1 MRNNLFLGQGV
12 RTKTLVN
19 WRSSGRHIERL
30 LSMVGRASLTLT
42 AVLGA
47 VAVTA
52 PAGFVA
58 RAEGPCE
65 AGTHAH
71 AAKRTGEHGRAPLV
85 IGDSTLILAAPKLG
99 AMGIEADAR
108 GCRQFTAGVS
118 ELAHRRHAGT
128 LPLVTVMALGAN
140 GPISSSAMARALL
153 IVGPHRVLAL
163 VTARRSQASDRV
175 IYATARHHR
184 DRVLLM
190 DWAAFSAHHPSWF
203 AGDGLHVGDDGAR
216 AYARF
221 IRRKLRPFIAQPT
234 GLDVPDR
241 EGAARH
247 CDPIEGRGGR
257 RISVYVVSGDIVC
270 SLAQRLVRKPPL
282 RRISGWSFYDWTPL
296 HDGPWTRVYARHD
309 RADVVAAITRG
320 QL

>member
-1 MRNNLFLGQGV
+1 
-12 RTKTLVN
+12 
-19 WRSSGRHIERL
+19 
-30 LSMVGRASLTLT
+30 MVGRASLTLT
-42 AVLGA
+42 TALGA
-47 VAVTA
+47 VAVAA

-58 RAEGPCE
+58 RAENACQ

-71 AAKRTGEHGRAPLV
+71 AAKRAREHGRAPLV

-108 GCRQFTAGVS
+108 GCRQFAAGVS
-118 ELAHRRHAGT
+118 ELRHRRHTHT

-140 GPISSSAMARALL
+140 GPISSGEMTDALRV
-153 IVGPHRVLAL
+153 IGPHRVLAL
-163 VTARRSQASDRV
+163 VTARRSQVSDRQ
-175 IYATARHHR
+175 IYAAARHNR
-184 DRVLLM
+184 ARVLLI

-203 AGDGLHVGDDGAR
+203 AGDGLHVGNNGAL

-221 IRRKLRPFIAQPT
+221 IRRKLRPFIAQPRDL
-234 GLDVPDR
+234 GVPDR
-241 EGAARH
+241 EGEARH
-247 CDPIEGRGGR
+247 CDPIMGHNGR
-257 RISVYVVSGDIVC
+257 RISVYIVSGDIVC

-282 RRISGWSFYDWTPL
+282 RAIRGWSFYDWTPL

-309 RADVVAAITRG
+309 HADVVAAITRG